1 MAQCV
6 LPGQQQHPDLV
17 DAVVVRGVVLAAEP
31 DAGLR
36 GNGGDE
42 QRNGGQRQGPP
53 VPWLDHGGSVGMV
66 TAILM
71 LAGAAFTIVIAVVV
85 NAAA

>member
-1 MAQCV
+1 MLV
-6 LPGQQQHPDLV
+6 LD
-17 DAVVVRGVVLAAEP
+17 EP
-31 DAGLR
+31 AKEPLG
-36 GNGGDE
+36 
-42 QRNGGQRQGPP
+42 
-53 VPWLDHGGSVGMV
+53 VGMV

>member
-1 MAQCV
+1 
-6 LPGQQQHPDLV
+6 
-17 DAVVVRGVVLAAEP
+17 
-31 DAGLR
+31 
-36 GNGGDE
+36 
-42 QRNGGQRQGPP
+42 
-53 VPWLDHGGSVGMV
+53 MV